1 VMPTGLAK
9 ERRLRERLEFV
20 RFYARWVKSVP
31 NEVWSRQQALLID
44 SFLES
49 AKNFAL
55 SPEAYLRL
63 VSRREERLKELEA
76 KLKHLR
82 LPEEL
87 RRRGERGGAQAGSG
101 GQR

>member
-1 VMPTGLAK
+1 LAK

-31 NEVWSRQQALLID
+31 NEVWSRQQALLIE

-55 SPEAYLRL
+55 SPEAYLRI
-63 VSRREERLKELEA
+63 VSQREERLRELEA
-76 KLKHLR
+76 KLKHFR

-87 RRRGERGGAQAGSG
+87 RCRGERGGARAGSG